1 MHDDVRLLADAT
13 IEKDESHAGKV
24 VERSYYQ
31 RNKHIFPASRW
42 EVRPVFRLGSYSRG
56 SSLCLHSIGLRSGKE
71 LWKVYYRVKIGTAS
85 ENREKN
91 LVALYAGCFNH
102 IVRSGRRCVDMRNFY
117 YILQMCGRRRHSFGN
132 VIFQFRHAEN
142 ATLEILAHYSVH
154 FTSTSAIASTL
165 LRFKCASGGQGCRRV
180 IKFCFSHNIA
190 IMLLRLGCVRA
201 VHDRRRR

>member
-1 MHDDVRLLADAT
+1 M
-13 IEKDESHAGKV
+13 
-24 VERSYYQ
+24 
-31 RNKHIFPASRW
+31 
-42 EVRPVFRLGSYSRG
+42 FRLGSYSRG

-132 VIFQFRHAEN
+132 VIYQFRHAEN

-180 IKFCFSHNIA
+180 IKFCFSHEHSNHVTA
-190 IMLLRLGCVRA
+190 LGLRESGPRSPSPLERYARLSKLHRDFPCVLKGSGLLSPRHLT
-201 VHDRRRR
+201 